1 VRATRL
7 TKETA
12 RRQTTS
18 GTAWATVLSFRQQ
31 FGLDAEGQADRIQV
45 VRNRVSN
52 WAIGIGQRS
61 SDRLLRLPLEGWSW
75 RYALFKSIGPT
86 ENLVAILPPWNTTAS
101 TLTNQLP
108 SSNPTVT
115 TTPWTVALL
124 FSRDELQLFPT
135 LLLAF
140 ACPPIC
146 GQLIGTAILHPISD
160 GLSLC

>member
-1 VRATRL
+1 MMPHTSSTRYQRARPGLWFCPFVSSSVWTL
-7 TKETA
+7 
-12 RRQTTS
+12 S
-18 GTAWATVLSFRQQ
+18 GKPIGYHLC
-31 FGLDAEGQADRIQV
+31 GIG
-45 VRNRVSN
+45 VSN
-52 WAIGIGQRS
+52 WAMAAVLGQAAA
-61 SDRLLRLPLEGWSW
+61 PPPEGLEL
-75 RYALFKSIGPT
+75 ALCTFKSIGPT

-101 TLTNQLP
+101 TLTNQPP

-124 FSRDELQLFPT
+124 FSGDELQPFPT

-146 GQLIGTAILHPISD
+146 GQLIRTAILHPISD